1 MLMMMR
7 TLNTSEKASILHN
20 NYIGNLGYIYN
31 NKPIIVPITYFYN
44 EEQHN
49 IICYSGNGH
58 KTNALR
64 KTNAVSLCV
73 SVIDSVNS
81 WESVLVQGIYE
92 EHTGSSAKAILHQF
106 SIGVKKIILNQE
118 QRHLDFINQFS
129 SRIYNDDIPIVFTIN
144 IEGITGKRREFQS

>member
-1 MLMMMR
+1 MLMMII
-7 TLNTSEKASILHN
+7 TLNTNEKATILLT
-20 NYIGNLGYIYN
+20 NYLGNLGYIYN
-31 NKPIIVPITYFYN
+31 NKPFIVPITYFYN

-58 KTNALR
+58 KINALR

-106 SIGVKKIILNQE
+106 STGVKKIILNQE
-118 QRHLDFINQFS
+118 QRRLNFINQFS
-129 SRIYNDDIPIVFTIN
+129 SRIYDDDIPIVFTIN
-144 IEGITGKRREFQS
+144 IEGITGKRREFQT